1 MSDDMARKRI
11 VCDLPGMREVTVQ
24 RDLVYGNSAAGNPL
38 TMDIY
43 LPAAASGGSGLPVVV
58 FVAGYPDPGFSEV
71 VGCRFK
77 EMGAYVSWSE
87 LIAASGMIAVTYTNE
102 QPAEDLS
109 MLLQHLVK
117 QAGTL
122 DIDAGRIGLWACSGN
137 VPTALAEL
145 INVESAAEEH
155 ATTSAIACAALCYG
169 YMLDLDDDT
178 AVKDAAETF
187 GFETPNAQLT
197 AADLNLSTPLFVV
210 QAGKDQMPGIN
221 HSINRFC
228 DALTATGN
236 ADLTLLKLPDAV
248 HAFDLEQDTETSRQ
262 AISEIVEFL
271 KARLSV

>member
-11 VCDLPGMREVTVQ
+11 VYDSPGMREVTVQ
-24 RDLVYGNSAAGNPL
+24 RDLVYGNSTDGNPL
-38 TMDIY
+38 LMDLY
-43 LPAAASGGSGLPVVV
+43 RPAAVKGRAALPVVV
-58 FVAGYPDPGFSEV
+58 FVAGYADPGFSEL

-77 EMGAYVSWSE
+77 EMGAYVSWGE
-87 LIAASGMIAVTYTNE
+87 LAAASGMVAVTYTNE
-102 QPAEDLS
+102 RPADDLS

-117 QAGTL
+117 EAESL

-145 INVESAAEEH
+145 IDDESAAEGR
-155 ATTSAIACAALCYG
+155 ATASAIACAALCYG

-187 GFETPNAQLT
+187 GFETPMTHMA
-197 AADLNLSTPLFVV
+197 AADLSISTPLLVV

-221 HSINRFC
+221 HTIDRFC
-228 DALTATGN
+228 EVLAATENAELTRLN
-236 ADLTLLKLPDAV
+236 LPDAV
-248 HAFDLEQDTETSRQ
+248 HAFDLEQATQASRE

-271 KARLSV
+271 KAHLCG